1 MLLDYQLATFGIT
14 QGPEKRAAKRLSFG
28 NAVKKQLA
36 VLAEIQGEANGQKGH
51 FLKQFK
57 IHKDGLQQVLN
68 SGVWNITS
76 PLDHT
81 KDSLRKRARREV

>member
-14 QGPEKRAAKRLSFG
+14 QEPEKRAAKRLSFG
-28 NAVKKQLA
+28 KAVTKQLA

-68 SGVWNITS
+68 SGVWNITG
-76 PLDHT
+76 PLDHI